1 MDKMVEA
8 TAVAKDKIYIFFG
21 FATQHLYLHLDDFAI
36 TVAKINICIDLENKL
51 FFISLKL
58 VQTKYM

>member
-1 MDKMVEA
+1 MDKTVEA
-8 TAVAKDKIYIFFG
+8 TAVAKDKIYIFLVL
-21 FATQHLYLHLDDFAI
+21 QHNIFILHLDDFAI